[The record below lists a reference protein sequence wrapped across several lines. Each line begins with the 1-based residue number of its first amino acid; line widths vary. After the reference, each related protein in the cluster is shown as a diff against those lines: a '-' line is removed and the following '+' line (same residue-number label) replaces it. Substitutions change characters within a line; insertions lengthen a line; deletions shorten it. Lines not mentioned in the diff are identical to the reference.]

1 MIYFYLEIF
10 EIFPEISGI
19 SFLNYL
25 SKAGS
30 KKYFWNLAK
39 QVLKFNHGMKIEHRI
54 AFFSREDNVL
64 SLCGRLIIFF
74 SIESCYVMVYKAKID
89 IQFAEKYWLYK
100 TWPKEILSL
109 GNATTA
115 LITQLIDHFTLW
127 NL

>member
-1 MIYFYLEIF
+1 
-10 EIFPEISGI
+10 
-19 SFLNYL
+19 
-25 SKAGS
+25 
-30 KKYFWNLAK
+30 
-39 QVLKFNHGMKIEHRI
+39 MKIEHRI

-64 SLCGRLIIFF
+64 SLYGRLIIFF